1 MEELDF
7 IIESS
12 KELMDNSIIYLE
24 KELVNI
30 RAGKAN
36 PNMLSSVNVEYYGVM
51 TPLSQISNISTP
63 DSQTISI
70 QPWEKDK
77 LQDIE
82 KAILASNLGF
92 NPMNNGE
99 SILINIPPLTEERR
113 IELVK
118 VASGYRL
125 RIRQE
130 YSSWVAKLWEAK
142 PQKYSRALLE
152 TLALIAY
159 KQPITRGEIEEV
171 RGVSVSSQ
179 IIRTLLDRSWIK
191 VVGHR
196 DVPGRP
202 ALFSTTKDFLDDLN
216 LSKLSDLPELPEI
229 QNIPEEAQ
237 ISLLNEPPP
246 SNSE

>member
-12 KELMDNSIIYLE
+12 KEMMENAIIYLE

-36 PNMLSSVNVEYYGVM
+36 PNMLSTVKVEYYGEL
-51 TPLSQISNISTP
+51 TPLNQISNINTP
-63 DSQTISI
+63 DAQTISI

-82 KAILASNLGF
+82 KAILTSNLGF

-118 VASGYRL
+118 VAKSEVEKAKVS
-125 RIRQE
+125 IRN
-130 YSSWVAKLWEAK
+130 SRKEANN
-142 PQKYSRALLE
+142 
-152 TLALIAY
+152 
-159 KQPITRGEIEEV
+159 EI
-171 RGVSVSSQ
+171 RKS
-179 IIRTLLDRSWIK
+179 D
-191 VVGHR
+191 
-196 DVPGRP
+196 
-202 ALFSTTKDFLDDLN
+202 FSDDLKN
-216 LSKLSDLPELPEI
+216 NYEQDIQELTDNFINKIDNILSLKEKEILSL
-229 QNIPEEAQ
+229 
-237 ISLLNEPPP
+237 
-246 SNSE
+246 

>member
-12 KELMDNSIIYLE
+12 KEMMDNAIIYLE

-36 PNMLSSVNVEYYGVM
+36 PNMLSTVKVEYYGAL
-51 TPLSQISNISTP
+51 TPLNQISNINTP
-63 DSQTISI
+63 DAQTISI

-82 KAILASNLGF
+82 KAILTSNLGF

-118 VASGYRL
+118 VAKSEVEKAKVS
-125 RIRQE
+125 IRN
-130 YSSWVAKLWEAK
+130 SRKEANN
-142 PQKYSRALLE
+142 
-152 TLALIAY
+152 
-159 KQPITRGEIEEV
+159 EI
-171 RGVSVSSQ
+171 RKS
-179 IIRTLLDRSWIK
+179 D
-191 VVGHR
+191 
-196 DVPGRP
+196 
-202 ALFSTTKDFLDDLN
+202 FSDDLKN
-216 LSKLSDLPELPEI
+216 NYEQDIQELTDNFINKIDNILSLKEKEILSL
-229 QNIPEEAQ
+229 
-237 ISLLNEPPP
+237 
-246 SNSE
+246 

>member
-12 KELMDNSIIYLE
+12 KEMMDNAIIYLE

-36 PNMLSSVNVEYYGVM
+36 PNMLSTVKVEYYGAL
-51 TPLSQISNISTP
+51 TPLNQISNINTP
-63 DSQTISI
+63 DAQTISI

-82 KAILASNLGF
+82 KAILTSNLGF

-118 VASGYRL
+118 VAKS
-125 RIRQE
+125 
-130 YSSWVAKLWEAK
+130 
-142 PQKYSRALLE
+142 
-152 TLALIAY
+152 
-159 KQPITRGEIEEV
+159 EIEKAK
-171 RGVSVSSQ
+171 VS
-179 IIRTLLDRSWIK
+179 IRNSRKEANNEIRKSD
-191 VVGHR
+191 
-196 DVPGRP
+196 
-202 ALFSTTKDFLDDLN
+202 FSDDLKN
-216 LSKLSDLPELPEI
+216 NYEQDIQELTDNFINKIDNILSLKEKEILSL
-229 QNIPEEAQ
+229 
-237 ISLLNEPPP
+237 
-246 SNSE
+246 

>member
-92 NPMNNGE
+92 NLLARIAF
-99 SILINIPPLTEERR
+99 SI
-113 IELVK
+113 
-118 VASGYRL
+118 SC
-125 RIRQE
+125 
-130 YSSWVAKLWEAK
+130 
-142 PQKYSRALLE
+142 
-152 TLALIAY
+152 
-159 KQPITRGEIEEV
+159 
-171 RGVSVSSQ
+171 
-179 IIRTLLDRSWIK
+179 
-191 VVGHR
+191 
-196 DVPGRP
+196 
-202 ALFSTTKDFLDDLN
+202 N
-216 LSKLSDLPELPEI
+216 LSFSHGWIEI
-229 QNIPEEAQ
+229 V
-237 ISLLNEPPP
+237 
-246 SNSE
+246 

>member
-12 KELMDNSIIYLE
+12 KEMMENAIIYLE

-36 PNMLSSVNVEYYGVM
+36 PNMLSTVKVEYYGAL
-51 TPLSQISNISTP
+51 TPLNQISNINTP
-63 DSQTISI
+63 DAQTISI

-82 KAILASNLGF
+82 KAILTSNLGF

-118 VASGYRL
+118 VAKSEVEKAKVS
-125 RIRQE
+125 IRN
-130 YSSWVAKLWEAK
+130 SRKEANN
-142 PQKYSRALLE
+142 
-152 TLALIAY
+152 
-159 KQPITRGEIEEV
+159 EI
-171 RGVSVSSQ
+171 RKS
-179 IIRTLLDRSWIK
+179 D
-191 VVGHR
+191 
-196 DVPGRP
+196 
-202 ALFSTTKDFLDDLN
+202 FSDDLKN
-216 LSKLSDLPELPEI
+216 NYEHDIQELTDNFINKIDNILSLKEKEILSL
-229 QNIPEEAQ
+229 
-237 ISLLNEPPP
+237 
-246 SNSE
+246 

>member
-12 KELMDNSIIYLE
+12 KEMMENAIIYLE

-36 PNMLSSVNVEYYGVM
+36 PNMLSTVKVEYYGTL
-51 TPLSQISNISTP
+51 TPLNQISNINTP
-63 DSQTISI
+63 DAQTISI

-82 KAILASNLGF
+82 KAILTSNLGF

-118 VASGYRL
+118 VAKSEVEKAKVS
-125 RIRQE
+125 IRN
-130 YSSWVAKLWEAK
+130 SRKEANN
-142 PQKYSRALLE
+142 
-152 TLALIAY
+152 
-159 KQPITRGEIEEV
+159 EI
-171 RGVSVSSQ
+171 RKS
-179 IIRTLLDRSWIK
+179 D
-191 VVGHR
+191 
-196 DVPGRP
+196 
-202 ALFSTTKDFLDDLN
+202 FSDDLKN
-216 LSKLSDLPELPEI
+216 NYEQDIQELTDNFINKIDNILSLKEKEILSL
-229 QNIPEEAQ
+229 
-237 ISLLNEPPP
+237 
-246 SNSE
+246 